1 MNFLRLHWYDIGL
14 VLAVVTGAVL
24 LTTHPQGLS
33 LILWISLIS
42 LFLHQAEEYRF
53 PGTFPGMMNRAMFS
67 SAEPDRFPLNS
78 NTALI
83 INVIV
88 GWLTYFL
95 AALFA
100 DGAIWLAI
108 AAILVSVGN
117 FVAHTILFN
126 VRGKTRYSPGMATAI
141 VLFLPISVY
150 FFYFI
155 IHGNLA
161 RPLDWIV
168 GIVLGAALNYLGVLK
183 VIDLLKDKETPF
195 VFPERNVRSTFR
207 T

>member
-1 MNFLRLHWYDIGL
+1 MSFLRMHWYDIGI

-24 LTTHPQGLS
+24 LATHPQGLS

-53 PGTFPGMMNRAMFS
+53 PGTFPGMMNRVMFK
-67 SAEPDRFPLNS
+67 SAEPDRFPLNP

-83 INVIV
+83 VNVIV

-100 DGAIWLAI
+100 ANAVWLAI

-117 FVAHTILFN
+117 TIAHTFLFN
-126 VRGKTRYSPGMATAI
+126 IRGKTRYNPGMATAI
-141 VLFLPISVY
+141 LFFLPISIY
-150 FFYFI
+150 FFYYI
-155 IHGNLA
+155 IHGNIA
-161 RPLDWIV
+161 RPLDWIG

-183 VIDLLKDKETPF
+183 VIDLLKDKDTPY
-195 VFPERNVRSTFR
+195 VFPERNIRSTF
-207 T
+207 